1 MKAVVERIG
10 AVLGVASLGAVL
22 TAAFCASA
30 AEVTAV
36 IRKGDQ
42 MLVDRAGQTE
52 PMTADVTLP
61 GDISVSTNGTF
72 RVAGGKPR
80 PLRDGDRLEA
90 DGMLTSADGRLVP
103 VFDHLTKQ
111 GTQVLLVRDG
121 QSQPLSQPFV
131 LSNGIRVL
139 PDGTLQLPS
148 GRIRRLLDGQLLSLT
163 GAVIAAHDTVTLRQ
177 GVVWVQKDGAQFS
190 LARGRSLMMNDGTKV
205 FGDGNVVRP
214 DGQKLK
220 LVEGQILKLPGVT
233 NAP

>member
-1 MKAVVERIG
+1 MKAAIEQIG
-10 AVLGVASLGAVL
+10 AVLGVASWAVGL
-22 TAAFCASA
+22 TVAACATA
-30 AEVTAV
+30 GEVTAV

-42 MLVDRAGQTE
+42 MLVERAGQTQ
-52 PMTADVTLP
+52 PMTEDVVLP
-61 GDISVSTNGTF
+61 GEIAVSTNGTF
-72 RVAGGKPR
+72 RVAGGQPR
-80 PLRDGDRLEA
+80 TLRDGDRLEA
-90 DGMLTSADGRLVP
+90 DGMLISAEGRIGP

-111 GTQVLLVRDG
+111 GAHVLLVRDG
-121 QSQPLSQPFV
+121 QSQPLSQAFV

-148 GRIRRLLDGQLLSLT
+148 GRIRRLLDGQLLSLS
-163 GAVIAAHDTVTLRQ
+163 GAVIAAQDTVTLRQ

-190 LARGRSLMMNDGTKV
+190 VARARSLMMNDGTKV

-214 DGQKLK
+214 DGQKIK

>member
-1 MKAVVERIG
+1 MNGAIERIG
-10 AVLGVASLGAVL
+10 AMLGVASLGAVL
-22 TAAFCASA
+22 TLAVCATA
-30 AEVTAV
+30 GEVTAV

-42 MLVDRAGQTE
+42 MLVERAGQTQ
-52 PMTADVTLP
+52 PMTEDVMLP
-61 GDISVSTNGTF
+61 GEIAVSTNGTF

-90 DGMLTSADGRLVP
+90 DGMLTSADGRTAP
-103 VFDHLTKQ
+103 VFDHLTRQ

-121 QSQPLSQPFV
+121 QAAPLSQPFV

-148 GRIRRLLDGQLLSLT
+148 GRVRRLLDGQLLALS
-163 GAVIAAHDTVTLRQ
+163 GAVIAAQDTVTLRQ

-190 LARGRSLMMNDGTKV
+190 VARGRSLMMNDGTKV